1 MNIIKCSFRTLAFRR
16 YQKLYEDASSSERTP
31 AELTQQ
37 QEACIDPRV
46 AARDDTR
53 VSHNQGSSSLLTTNA

>member
-16 YQKLYEDASSSERTP
+16 YQKLYEDVNSSERTP

-46 AARDDTR
+46 AARDDTC
-53 VSHNQGSSSLLTTNA
+53 VA